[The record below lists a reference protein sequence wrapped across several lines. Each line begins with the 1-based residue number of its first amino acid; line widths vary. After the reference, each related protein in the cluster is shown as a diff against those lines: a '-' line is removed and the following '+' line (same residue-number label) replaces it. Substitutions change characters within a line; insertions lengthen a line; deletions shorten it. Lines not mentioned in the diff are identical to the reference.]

1 MQLVTLEG
9 VGCRFHGFALLPPG
23 TRSLLDVGS
32 GTGDAA
38 LELAERL
45 GPEAL
50 VVGIDRRLEAV
61 EEAQRKARNVAL
73 NVRFAV
79 GDAHSLPF
87 DDGSFDVVRAD
98 CVFQE
103 LDRPLPAV
111 RELARVL
118 RPHGWLLLS
127 DREDVVRGER
137 GVGRAFERAGL
148 TALEVVERGGYGL
161 TLRGRKL
168 EATWSVASNG
178 RL

>member
-1 MQLVTLEG
+1 MQIVTLANVRCG
-9 VGCRFHGFALLPPG
+9 LHGLALLPPG

-38 LELAERL
+38 LELSERL

-79 GDAHSLPF
+79 GDAQSLPF

-103 LDRPLPAV
+103 LDRPLSAV
-111 RELARVL
+111 RELVRVM
-118 RPHGWLLLS
+118 RPQGFLLLS

-137 GVGRAFERAGL
+137 GVSRAFERAGL
-148 TALEVVERGGYGL
+148 TALEIVERGSYGL
-161 TLRGRKL
+161 TVRGRKL
-168 EATWSVASNG
+168 EATSSVARHG
-178 RL
+178 WG